1 MSFDFFTSRS
11 FFDQVN
17 KMYEDANREKD
28 SMVVKYA
35 QAEKKFIEGQKAI
48 ERLESKVRDLSKE
61 KDSLTQGIKEVK
73 KEKRQVMTD
82 LESMVLF

>member
-1 MSFDFFTSRS
+1 MSFDFVTSRS

>member
-1 MSFDFFTSRS
+1 
-11 FFDQVN
+11 
-17 KMYEDANREKD
+17 MYEDANREKD